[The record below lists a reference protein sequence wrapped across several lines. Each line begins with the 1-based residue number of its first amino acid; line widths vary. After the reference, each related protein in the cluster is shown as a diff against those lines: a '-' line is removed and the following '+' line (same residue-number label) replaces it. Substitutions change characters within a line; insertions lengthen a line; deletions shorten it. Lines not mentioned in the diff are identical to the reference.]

1 MQHQPPRPPADRYVA
16 PTAPHVPIHAVQS
29 LIPRLATTI
38 NDIDGLKAQ
47 LAAGNADRSMPSWDT
62 LLQRYAILLGRVQSL
77 TSYISQPPVQR
88 GTGAGAVAPGA
99 VRPPPPPG
107 PGVTGSTT
115 PAETASA
122 LAHYLVHPLHPLPSD
137 ASPMAND
144 TLLQAIN
151 TQLLPSVSGAQEQLL
166 APAEGDG
173 EGPHPADFLPLDELN
188 RLDEPALTGRT
199 NKLKNRLARESHRAQ
214 AMKREIDTQFEQ
226 YDWAM
231 RLDDAADEGDKGD
244 EDDDDDDDLFGGD
257 EDDDGDATMATA
269 KAEAPAPIP
278 NPRAGWT
285 ITDYLR
291 LLDTGRGPT
300 PAAPSTAAGA
310 AGAAPATSQPAAAP
324 APAAA

>member
-1 MQHQPPRPPADRYVA
+1 MVSIELFNACVSSSPPPR
-16 PTAPHVPIHAVQS
+16 
-29 LIPRLATTI
+29 
-38 NDIDGLKAQ
+38 
-47 LAAGNADRSMPSWDT
+47 DT
-62 LLQRYAILLGRVQSL
+62 LLQRYAILIGRVQSL

-88 GTGAGAVAPGA
+88 GAGAGGPGA

-107 PGVTGSTT
+107 PGVTGATT

-166 APAEGDG
+166 APADGDG
-173 EGPHPADFLPLDELN
+173 EGPHPAGFLPLDELN
-188 RLDEPALTGRT
+188 RLDEPALTRLT
-199 NKLKNRLARESHRAQ
+199 NELKNRLARESHRAQ
-214 AMKREIDTQFEQ
+214 AMKREIKAQFDQ
-226 YDWAM
+226 YDWAI
-231 RLDDAADEGDKGD
+231 RLDDAADEGAQGD
-244 EDDDDDDDLFGGD
+244 EDDDDDDLFGGD

-269 KAEAPAPIP
+269 KADAPPPIP

-285 ITDYLR
+285 VTDYLR

-300 PAAPSTAAGA
+300 PAAPSTAAAAPGA
-310 AGAAPATSQPAAAP
+310 AAATSQPTAAPATTAA
-324 APAAA
+324 